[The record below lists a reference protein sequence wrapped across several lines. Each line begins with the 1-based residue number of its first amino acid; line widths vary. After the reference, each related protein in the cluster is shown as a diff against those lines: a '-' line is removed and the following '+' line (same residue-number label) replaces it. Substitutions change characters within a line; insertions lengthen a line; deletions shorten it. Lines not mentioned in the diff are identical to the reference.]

1 MRSYAKLNIFLKI
14 IGTRGDYHEI
24 ISRFVLFEELYDE
37 INFIKKTTDEF
48 IKDDYIPENIIKK
61 ARISLENLGFKNELD
76 EFFTTHQVK
85 LIKKIP
91 CGGGLGGGSSN
102 AAAFLNLA
110 NEELNLKI
118 PKEKLMKISKNIGAD
133 VAFFVSEF
141 KSANVSGIG
150 EIVENFY
157 DDVPNLGIITSDIF
171 CSTPKVFREF
181 RQNFFKFDINLA
193 KNLEQLSSNEILHSY
208 QNYELNDLLR
218 PCLKLYPNLIIKQ
231 NEFLSGSGSTK
242 FILK

>member
-48 IKDDYIPENIIKK
+48 IKDDCIPENIIKK

-76 EFFTTHQVK
+76 EFFTTHQVE

-102 AAAFLNLA
+102 AATFLNLA

-141 KSANVSGIG
+141 KSANVSGVG

-181 RQNFFKFDINLA
+181 RQNFCKFDLNLA

-218 PCLKLYPNLIIKQ
+218 PCLQLYPNLIVKQ

>member
-76 EFFTTHQVK
+76 EFFTTHQVE

-102 AAAFLNLA
+102 AATFLNLA

-141 KSANVSGIG
+141 KSANVSGVG

-193 KNLEQLSSNEILHSY
+193 KNLEQLSSNEILHLY

-218 PCLKLYPNLIIKQ
+218 PCLKLYPNLIVKQ